1 LSGEIDYTYSHM
13 IDLQSTDLQTASN
26 PWNLKYDKGSDS
38 GNSGGYDRRHMLS
51 ANYIYKLPIFT
62 KSTGLIHSTLGGWEV
77 AGTIIAES
85 GVPFVPATSATDSVG
100 LGGGYTIRPN
110 ITGKMHYTK
119 KVSQWFDPS
128 VFQNAIPGY
137 AGGPNLG
144 FGNAGRDAIVGPR
157 RVNFTTSLYKTF
169 ALGERAHIEFRA
181 ESFNTFNHTEFNNLN
196 AQLGNGQ
203 FGQLTGT
210 WDPRVLQFGGK
221 FIF

>member
-1 LSGEIDYTYSHM
+1 
-13 IDLQSTDLQTASN
+13 
-26 PWNLKYDKGSDS
+26 
-38 GNSGGYDRRHMLS
+38 MLS
-51 ANYIYKLPIFT
+51 ANYIYKLPIFN
-62 KSTGLIHSTLGGWEV
+62 KSQGLVHSTLGGWEV

-85 GVPFVPATSATDSVG
+85 GVPFAPATSATDSVG

-128 VFQNAIPGY
+128 VFQNATPGY
-137 AGGPNLG
+137 ASAVTPGALDGPNLG
-144 FGNAGRDAIVGPR
+144 FGNAGRDAIVGPHR
-157 RVNFTTSLYKTF
+157 LNFNTSLYKNF
-169 ALGERAHIEFRA
+169 ALGEHAHVEFRA

-196 AQLGNGQ
+196 PTFGNGQ
-203 FGQLTGT
+203 FAQLTGT